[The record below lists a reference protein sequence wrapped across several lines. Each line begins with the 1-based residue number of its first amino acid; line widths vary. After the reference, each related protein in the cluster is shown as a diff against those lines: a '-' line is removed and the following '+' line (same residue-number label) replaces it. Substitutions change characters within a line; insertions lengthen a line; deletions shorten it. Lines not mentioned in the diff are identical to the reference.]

1 MKRMPMKTAE
11 EYDAL
16 TKIKRFLNWKPGQRK
31 EIKKKYNRKE
41 RQWLKTETN
50 KEEYSNEE

>member
-16 TKIKRFLNWKPGQRK
+16 TKTKRFLHWKPGQRK